1 MPCLVRVLAL
11 LAPLVTLLG
20 DRKLNTTTTRH
31 RDPALLGGA
40 RDKNVVQARRELATS
55 RVADM
60 HDIEATM
67 VTLTRNDLTGTAHV
81 TTTSDHDVSTR
92 VELDEADHLVGS
104 EVELDSVVHPH

>member
-31 RDPALLGGA
+31 RDPALLVVA
-40 RDKNVVQARRELATS
+40 NDENVVQARRELATS